1 MHKRNQLVKIEEIY
15 GLVKEHGCEN
25 CGEKGH
31 SSWACPLKM
40 SFGKKINVIKCAICG
55 DKSHPTCDC
64 PEKKGYFLIYF

>member
-40 SFGKKINVIKCAICG
+40 SFGKKINKLFIFVFIING
-55 DKSHPTCDC
+55 IFNYRITT
-64 PEKKGYFLIYF
+64 